1 MTCTTNRSSER
12 TAAAAPR
19 WHAVVDRTSSSSSR
33 LRTASAPDRRSQV
46 RTGLPAGGKRIR
58 TASPSRE
65 RVGLSGGN
73 ERCRRGEK
81 GSLVSVSFLVRGTG
95 GSNLVPS
102 SGESATNCSATLG
115 NAAGPGPVHQV
126 RRRRLL
132 RPSRRYWFPV
142 NCCGSRETDGR
153 RLARGYNAVHGR
165 GGRI

>member
-102 SGESATNCSATLG
+102 SGESDELPPARR
-115 NAAGPGPVHQV
+115 GP
-126 RRRRLL
+126 RRISGCPLL
-132 RPSRRYWFPV
+132 
-142 NCCGSRETDGR
+142 GSRGDREDQAQRPDKTVGAKLGR
-153 RLARGYNAVHGR
+153 DKN
-165 GGRI
+165 GG